1 LEEILSL
8 QHNQL
13 SQQQDL
19 LGIVAELKNT
29 LSSLSTST
37 PSQESQDMK
46 HLKTLLNQ
54 LQNYWSQPT
63 SVYPVSMTSTL
74 MFGLS

>member
-1 LEEILSL
+1 LEELLSL

-37 PSQESQDMK
+37 PSQDMK
-46 HLKTLLNQ
+46 HLKNLVNQ
-54 LQNYWSQPT
+54 LQHYWSQPT
-63 SVYPVSMTSTL
+63 SVYPVSMTSAL

>member
-1 LEEILSL
+1 LLEEILSL
-8 QHNQL
+8 QHTQL

-19 LGIVAELKNT
+19 LGIVTELKNT

-37 PSQESQDMK
+37 PSQDMK

-54 LQNYWSQPT
+54 LQNLYVPQPT

>member
-1 LEEILSL
+1 LEELLSL
-8 QHNQL
+8 QHTQL

-19 LGIVAELKNT
+19 LVMVAEMKEQF
-29 LSSLSTST
+29 SSLSTST
-37 PSQESQDMK
+37 PKQDMQ
-46 HLKTLLNQ
+46 HLKNRLNQ
-54 LQNYWSQPT
+54 LQHYWSQPT